1 VAAVPPV
8 PIELRLTV
16 WDKRYQP
23 IADAVRAAL
32 PHVAITDDPHRESG
46 REYYTGFAYSAWV
59 NGANLADGG
68 FTDWTQR
75 LLADR
80 KERLLTTGIGIDRLA
95 ALVGPLT

>member
-1 VAAVPPV
+1 MAAVPPV

-16 WDKRYQP
+16 WDERYQP
-23 IADAVRAAL
+23 VADAVRAAL
-32 PHVAITDDPHRESG
+32 PHVHITDDPDRESG
-46 REYYTGFAYSAWV
+46 REYYTGFAFSAWV

-95 ALVGPLT
+95 ALVGPVT